1 MLSSARLLAI
11 AWCACT
17 CCCSLLAGSGSAEAA
32 TLATRA
38 KESGC
43 TGRPTRVEGSTYK
56 CVTQS
61 GYTAY
66 FNVPGGGG
74 EADNGGS
81 PGRGASSPSGFPKVD
96 ATTQKGRDDIRRKVL
111 NEELVA
117 EQKLLED
124 ARAAYGNG
132 APPPTIDE
140 ANVPQKYAERIARL
154 RQAVS
159 LHEKNIEALKK
170 ELAVRR

>member
-1 MLSSARLLAI
+1 MRSSAHLLAI
-11 AWCACT
+11 AWCAYA
-17 CCCSLLAGSGSAEAA
+17 CCWCVLAGSGSAAAA

-66 FNVPGGGG
+66 FNVPGGTG
-74 EADNGGS
+74 EADGGGS
-81 PGRGASSPSGFPKVD
+81 TARGAPSPSGFPKVD

-111 NEELVA
+111 NEELIA
-117 EQKLLED
+117 EQKLLEE
-124 ARAAYGNG
+124 ARAGYSHG
-132 APPPTIDE
+132 APE
-140 ANVPQKYAERIARL
+140 ATVEEQNVPQKYAERVARL

-170 ELAVRR
+170 ELARR

>member
-1 MLSSARLLAI
+1 MSAAGRSFAITWCTVACWCILAN
-11 AWCACT
+11 
-17 CCCSLLAGSGSAEAA
+17 GSAAAA
-32 TLATRA
+32 TLAARA

-66 FNVPGGGG
+66 FNVPGSNG
-74 EADNGGS
+74 EGDGGS
-81 PGRGASSPSGFPKVD
+81 APRGAASPSGFPKVD

-117 EQKLLED
+117 EEKLLAE
-124 ARAAYGNG
+124 ARAAYAYGT
-132 APPPTIDE
+132 PPPTPEEQITPE
-140 ANVPQKYAERIARL
+140 KYAARVDRL

-170 ELAVRR
+170 ELAARR

>member
-1 MLSSARLLAI
+1 MLPAVRFLAI
-11 AWCACT
+11 TWCAYA
-17 CCCSLLAGSGSAEAA
+17 CCWCVPGGSGSAAGA
-32 TLATRA
+32 TLSTRA

-43 TGRPTRVEGSTYK
+43 TGRPTRVEGSTFK

-66 FNVPGGGG
+66 SARSAP
-74 EADNGGS
+74 
-81 PGRGASSPSGFPKVD
+81 SPSGFPKVD
-96 ATTQKGRDDIRRKVL
+96 ANTQKGRDDVRRKVL

-117 EQKLLED
+117 EQKLLEE
-124 ARAAYGNG
+124 ARAAYSNG
-132 APPPTIDE
+132 APPPTLDE
-140 ANVPQKYAERIARL
+140 QNVPQKYADRVTRL

-170 ELAVRR
+170 ELAARR

>member
-1 MLSSARLLAI
+1 MLSGARLLAM
-11 AWCACT
+11 AWCACA
-17 CCCSLLAGSGSAEAA
+17 CSWCILAGSGSAAAA

-43 TGRPTRVEGSTYK
+43 TGRPTRVEGSTFK

-66 FNVPGGGG
+66 FNVPGEAG
-74 EADNGGS
+74 EADSVGS
-81 PGRGASSPSGFPKVD
+81 TGRGASSPPGFPKVD

-111 NEELVA
+111 TEELVA
-117 EQKLLED
+117 EQKLLEE
-124 ARAAYGNG
+124 ARAGYGHG
-132 APPPTIDE
+132 APE
-140 ANVPQKYAERIARL
+140 ATVEEQNVPQKYAERVARL

-170 ELAVRR
+170 ELARR